1 MLQISLSA
9 SLSAHYRSNRQS
21 ASHIVAAAAAD
32 VDAPIVLVSLSL
44 ENINSLHID
53 EEVSLITFTMA
64 EQLMLVT

>member
-21 ASHIVAAAAAD
+21 ASHIAAAAAAD

-64 EQLMLVT
+64 DQLMLVT